1 MALSPLRDGDPR
13 QVGGYALQARIGSGA
28 MGTVFLGVGPR
39 GERAVKVVRL
49 ELVADPD
56 ARARFAREIA
66 VARRVRST
74 RVARLVDADPDAAL
88 PWFASEYVEGPDL
101 EEAVR
106 ARGPLRVDQL
116 RELAAALAAAL
127 ADLHGAGV
135 LHRDLKPG
143 NVVLGWDGPRVVD
156 LGVARDELAE
166 STSLTRVGVNVGS
179 PAWMSPEQLLGD
191 HVGPAADVHAWGAV
205 LVFAAS
211 GAGPYPG
218 PTTAAFAYQVVN
230 AAPALPGLPRDLAGL
245 VAAALD
251 KDPAR
256 RPSAGDLVRLLGAP
270 RATAP
275 AGLSPPPDS
284 PQQVWPSS
292 GTPPVGGTG
301 VRRPRRSGLLVGGT
315 VLTAVVVSGGVGA
328 TVVLA
333 GGGTPPAPVPVRTA
347 TPLVSRSAGGSGSG
361 TAGPVTPRP
370 ASTVGTPASKE
381 LCSRVNPSR
390 ASELLGTPIEGAEA
404 GDSTTLEASCTW
416 LTQDATLASP
426 LVYTTTEGADATSFA
441 AQRGVDSGAQD
452 VPGVGQAA
460 YLTTSE
466 TTLRLSVLTDSGV
479 QLVGSFDA
487 DLPDA
492 KAHAIAFVTEVVG
505 KTPPG

>member
-1 MALSPLRDGDPR
+1 VALSPLRDGDPR

-66 VARRVRST
+66 VARRVSST

-127 ADLHGAGV
+127 ADLHSAGV

-292 GTPPVGGTG
+292 GTPPVGGTEG
-301 VRRPRRSGLLVGGT
+301 RCPRRSGLLVGGA
-315 VLTAVVVSGGVGA
+315 VITAVVVAGGVGA
-328 TVVLA
+328 AVVLA
-333 GGGTPPAPVPVRTA
+333 GGGHAAGPRAGADGDAAGVQERRWIGERHGRSRDPAARVHDRHPCLERAVLAGESQPGERAPRDADRGGRGRGQHHPRGLLHLAYARRHAGLAAGLHHDRGRGRDLLRGTARRRLGGAGRAGGGPGGVPDDLRNHAAPVRADRLWGP
-347 TPLVSRSAGGSGSG
+347 AGGQLRR
-361 TAGPVTPRP
+361 RP
-370 ASTVGTPASKE
+370 A
-381 LCSRVNPSR
+381 
-390 ASELLGTPIEGAEA
+390 
-404 GDSTTLEASCTW
+404 
-416 LTQDATLASP
+416 
-426 LVYTTTEGADATSFA
+426 
-441 AQRGVDSGAQD
+441 
-452 VPGVGQAA
+452 
-460 YLTTSE
+460 
-466 TTLRLSVLTDSGV
+466 
-479 QLVGSFDA
+479 
-487 DLPDA
+487 
-492 KAHAIAFVTEVVG
+492 
-505 KTPPG
+505 